1 VLGEKL
7 ARAVMPRGDA
17 RGYEAFLFVGLE
29 RIREERVP
37 AEIFELQPD
46 SFGLRNEKAPGMGAY
61 GSLGSRCGS

>member
-1 VLGEKL
+1 
-7 ARAVMPRGDA
+7 VMSRGDA
-17 RGYEAFLFVGLE
+17 RGGKTLLFIGLE

-46 SFGLRNEKAPGMGAY
+46 SFGLRNEKSARMGAY